1 MALSAVDFWLI
12 FFIFLETLV
21 CSYCRG
27 ISIEIHLVII
37 YFLYNFEHL

>member
-1 MALSAVDFWLI
+1 MALSAVDFGLI
-12 FFIFLETLV
+12 FYFLETLV